1 MEHIFNAPS
10 TSTLMSEILLRQQ
23 QQQSELFQHWPK
35 LENTATQSSWE
46 RDTLLTRVYSNKCS
60 EEQQQQ
66 RQFLATQLLYAQ
78 FLQQPPQS
86 SDRVPEIVGLNNKT
100 NKSETTTDNISNSTL
115 VQDNNNN
122 INPASSSTR
131 CKLETDPFSPK
142 GNLIR
147 EQKNALGSIKKGLE
161 KLMRLCNRF
170 QQNLSTPNNLTDDAT
185 RLQNEP
191 EKEELRDM
199 ALELT
204 VQRELDN
211 NRNKI
216 EAMLSQVRRL
226 HQQWS
231 SAELYYQRSLQRLGL
246 PSEHAIGT
254 SLPTHDVM
262 ALAAIA
268 LSAEYAL
275 QPRSE
280 MEANSKLAEN
290 TSITEKPRT
299 LQDIENIML
308 QQANEDHLL
317 NDCSPNTTSSEN
329 EDEDNEDDV
338 GDVEDR
344 STLSPPRCLWHPR
357 NLRTKGFIEGA
368 GTAAEIILEYASQS
382 RLNSSSLLNPIVTA
396 DNLHEP
402 ASYLPDFN
410 FPPTPATPPN
420 SSNSGCSTGTIS
432 GSNCK
437 QQHRRKSHYARKIET
452 SSVAGNVKFQSE
464 LNGNAIKLV
473 TIASLPIESPTA
485 ATAAPPPLS
494 SVALTSSSAVAAV
507 AALKERALT
516 DMFKAQFSAMTVAAG
531 ISNESDIKPTINT
544 IASRT
549 TAALNENYEGLLLSD
564 APYDLSIGNRLK
576 QM

>member
-1 MEHIFNAPS
+1 MEHIFSAPS

-35 LENTATQSSWE
+35 LEDTTTLSSWE

-60 EEQQQQ
+60 EEHQQ

-78 FLQQPPQS
+78 FLQQPQS
-86 SDRVPEIVGLNNKT
+86 SDRVPEIASPNKT
-100 NKSETTTDNISNSTL
+100 SGSEETTDKRSTSTL

-122 INPASSSTR
+122 NRASSTR
-131 CKLETDPFSPK
+131 RKQETDPLSPK
-142 GNLIR
+142 GYLIR

-161 KLMRLCNRF
+161 KLMRLCIKF
-170 QQNLSTPNNLTDDAT
+170 QQNLRAPKPTDDGE
-185 RLQNEP
+185 LQKEP
-191 EKEELRDM
+191 EKQELRDI

-211 NRNKI
+211 NRKKI
-216 EAMLSQVRRL
+216 ETMLIQVRRL

-246 PSEHAIGT
+246 SSEAIAT

-268 LSAEYAL
+268 LSADHEL
-275 QPRSE
+275 QPRSDVDT
-280 MEANSKLAEN
+280 NSKLTEN
-290 TSITEKPRT
+290 ASITEKPRT

-308 QQANEDHLL
+308 QQATEEHILSGY
-317 NDCSPNTTSSEN
+317 SPNTSSSEN
-329 EDEDNEDDV
+329 EEEV
-338 GDVEDR
+338 GKVEDTL
-344 STLSPPRCLWHPR
+344 SLSPPCCLWHPR
-357 NLRTKGFIEGA
+357 NCGTQTTKGFIEGA

-382 RLNSSSLLNPIVTA
+382 RFPSSLLNSVVMT

-402 ASYLPDFN
+402 ASYLTDFH

-420 SSNSGCSTGTIS
+420 SSNSSCSTGTIS

-437 QQHRRKSHYARKIET
+437 HQHRRKSHYARKIES
-452 SSVAGNVKFQSE
+452 SSVPGNVKCQSE
-464 LNGNAIKLV
+464 PNGNAIKLEA
-473 TIASLPIESPTA
+473 IASLPIEGPTG
-485 ATAAPPPLS
+485 APPS
-494 SVALTSSSAVAAV
+494 SVPLTSSSAVAAV

-516 DMFKAQFSAMTVAAG
+516 DMFKAQFSAMTVASG
-531 ISNESDIKPTINT
+531 ISNETGSASDIKSINT
-544 IASRT
+544 IGTRT
-549 TAALNENYEGLLLSD
+549 TSDLNENYEGLLLSD
-564 APYDLSIGNRLK
+564 APYDLSIGNKLK